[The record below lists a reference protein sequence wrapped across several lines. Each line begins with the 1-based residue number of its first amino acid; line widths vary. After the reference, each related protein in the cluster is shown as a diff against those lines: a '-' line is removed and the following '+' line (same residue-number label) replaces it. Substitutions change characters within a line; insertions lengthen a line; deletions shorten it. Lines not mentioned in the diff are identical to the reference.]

1 MRQQILP
8 NKSGR
13 KFLLLIAL
21 LLLTATSVVRAQTT
35 TFTYQGRL
43 SDGGTPASGSYDLQF
58 ALFDSASAGTQIG
71 STQTAANVSVS
82 AGVFTVQLDFGTAA
96 LSGADRFLE
105 ISVRLAGGAAF
116 TTLASR
122 QQITS
127 TPYAVRSANA
137 TAADVATNAVTA
149 ATSTNALQLG
159 GVAANQYVITTD
171 ARMTDARTPSAGS
184 ASYVQNRASQQ
195 ASTNF
200 NISGDGTAGGTLS
213 GNLVNAT
220 TQYNIGGGR
229 VLSINGIDNLFAGI
243 AAGRINTTGNFNSFV
258 GGRAGFS
265 NTTGF
270 DNSFFGRDAGFSNTT
285 GVDNSF
291 VGSLAGL
298 NNTTGFMNSFV
309 GFDAGYGNTTG
320 VDNSFVGAVA
330 GSGNTTGNNNSFFG
344 QNAGLSNTTGGSNS
358 FVGKNAGQFN
368 TIGSTNSFVG
378 EDTGVSNTSGN
389 NNSFVGSLA
398 GGSNTTGSSNT
409 ILGYNG
415 DVGSPNLTFATALG
429 AGAVVSTSN
438 TIALG
443 RPDGS
448 DFVLVPGFLTIPNLA
463 VAGST
468 QLCRN
473 AFNRVGTC
481 SSSLRYKT
489 DLAPYRRGLSVVN
502 RLRPISFTWK
512 DGGLRDLGFG
522 AEDVEKI
529 DPLLVTYNKEGQVEG
544 VKYDRINVV
553 LVNALKEQQEQI
565 QAQQRKNEEQQRQ
578 IESLKRLVCL
588 SHPRAAICK

>member
-1 MRQQILP
+1 MRQQILL
-8 NKSGR
+8 NKSSR
-13 KFLLLIAL
+13 KFLLIVAL

-35 TFTYQGRL
+35 RFTYQGRL

-58 ALFDSASAGTQIG
+58 ALFDRAGGGTQIG
-71 STQTAANVSVS
+71 STQMAANVSVS
-82 AGVFTVQLDFGTAA
+82 AGVFTIQLDFGAAA

-105 ISVRLAGGAAF
+105 ISVRLAGGGAF

-171 ARMTDARTPSAGS
+171 GRMTDARTPIGGS

-200 NISGDGTAGGTLS
+200 NISGDGTAGGTIS

-229 VLSINGIDNLFAGI
+229 VLGVNGTDNLFAGI
-243 AAGRINTTGNFNSFV
+243 AAGRINTTGNYNSFV

-265 NTTGF
+265 NTTGSF
-270 DNSFFGRDAGFSNTT
+270 NSFFGRDAGFSNTT
-285 GVDNSF
+285 GIENSF
-291 VGSLAGL
+291 VGLDVGL
-298 NNTTGFMNSFV
+298 N
-309 GFDAGYGNTTG
+309 NTTG
-320 VDNSFVGAVA
+320 VDNSFVGSQT
-330 GSGNTTGNNNSFFG
+330 GYFNTTGFD
-344 QNAGLSNTTGGSNS
+344 NS
-358 FVGKNAGQFN
+358 FVGAFAG
-368 TIGSTNSFVG
+368 
-378 EDTGVSNTSGN
+378 SG
-389 NNSFVGSLA
+389 
-398 GGSNTTGSSNT
+398 NTTGSSNT
-409 ILGYNG
+409 IIGYDG

-473 AFNRVGTC
+473 SFNRVGTC

-489 DLAPYRRGLSVVN
+489 DLAPYRSGLSVIN

-512 DGGLRDLGFG
+512 DGGMRDLGFG
-522 AEDVEKI
+522 AEDVEQI
-529 DPLLVTYNKEGQVEG
+529 DPLLVTYNKEGEVEG

-553 LVNALKEQQEQI
+553 LVNALKEQQQQI